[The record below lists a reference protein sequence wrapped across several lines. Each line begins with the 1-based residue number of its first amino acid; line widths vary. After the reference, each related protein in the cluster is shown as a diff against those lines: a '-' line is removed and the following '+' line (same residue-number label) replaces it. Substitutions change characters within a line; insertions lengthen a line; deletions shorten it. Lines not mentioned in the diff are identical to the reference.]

1 MINQELVD
9 FLKDQ
14 GVCDVCQ
21 LRYLKARGNEYR
33 DLKESFEKLNVN
45 YEAISNSLDSNETE
59 IKKAKLE
66 VCPCCLGLFS
76 KSFQSH
82 LIESILKTDI
92 GKYECDD
99 IVIAICMPMIL
110 QTRQISMWYALI
122 EKFGKHIE
130 KERAPDVPLKE
141 AVKLII
147 NPIICREL
155 KKKYDPNGTGI
166 MINILLSHNME
177 EDNLKNLKTLHEK
190 AFPTPPNTKRQPV
203 SRGVLEKQYT
213 PKRLKEELF
222 KEYFSVPPGPVSEN
236 LTLESIQL
244 AGPTV
249 FVAGRYRKIT
259 RELSHTPWVLNGK
272 RIMEESI
279 EEIIIRTVAPFFCN
293 DTTKVI
299 FMSSGREDVDVRC
312 LGKGRPFVLE
322 IPNSTLTTLPISE
335 AYRMECD
342 IDKSSKISVRDLQ
355 MVNREELVY
364 IKSGEEQKKKYYRAL
379 CKLEGPATLD
389 ILKKLDLPEGF
400 EIQQKTPIRVL
411 HRRPLH
417 TRPRT
422 VYKMKAWV
430 HKNDPRLLVLDVV
443 SQAGTYIKELVHG
456 EFGRTT
462 PSVSSIIGQ
471 AKVDILALDVMA
483 IDLDWPKE
491 VDNSVTQQSK

>member
-1 MINQELVD
+1 MIHQELVD
-9 FLKDQ
+9 FLKGQ
-14 GVCDVCQ
+14 GVCDICQ

-33 DLKESFEKLNVN
+33 DLKESFEKLNVK
-45 YEAISNSLDSNETE
+45 YETDSSETLC
-59 IKKAKLE
+59 KKPKLE

-76 KSFQSH
+76 HSFQSL
-82 LIESILKTDI
+82 LIERILKTDI
-92 GKYECDD
+92 QKFECDD
-99 IVIAICMPMIL
+99 IVVAICMPML
-110 QTRQISMWYALI
+110 VQTRQLSMWYALL
-122 EKFGKHIE
+122 EKFGTQIE

-147 NPIICREL
+147 NPIICKEL
-155 KKKYDPNGTGI
+155 KKKYEPNGNGI
-166 MINILLSHNME
+166 MINIQLSHSLE
-177 EDNLKNLKTLHEK
+177 EENLKQLKQLHEK
-190 AFPTPPNTKRQPV
+190 AFPTPPNAKRQPV

-213 PKRLKEELF
+213 PKRLKPELF
-222 KEYFSVPPGPVSEN
+222 QEFFPIPPPTVDDILS
-236 LTLESIQL
+236 LESMEL
-244 AGPTV
+244 TGPTV

-259 RELSHTPWVLNGK
+259 REMSHTPWVLNGK
-272 RIMEESI
+272 RIMEDSI
-279 EEIIIRTVAPFFCN
+279 EEIIIKSVAPYFCN

-322 IPNSTLTTLPISE
+322 IPNSVHTTLPVTE
-335 AYRMECD
+335 AYRMECE
-342 IDKSSKISVRDLQ
+342 IDKSLKLSVRNLQ
-355 MVNREELVY
+355 MVNREELVH

-379 CKLEGPATLD
+379 CKLRDPATIDL
-389 ILKKLDLPEGF
+389 LRKLDLPEGF

-422 VYKMKAWV
+422 IFKMKAWV
-430 HKNDPRLLVLDVV
+430 HQNDTRLLVLDVV

-462 PSVSSIIGQ
+462 PSVSSIIEQ
-471 AKVDILALDVMA
+471 PVDILALDVLA

-491 VDNSVTQQSK
+491 IDNGIGQETK